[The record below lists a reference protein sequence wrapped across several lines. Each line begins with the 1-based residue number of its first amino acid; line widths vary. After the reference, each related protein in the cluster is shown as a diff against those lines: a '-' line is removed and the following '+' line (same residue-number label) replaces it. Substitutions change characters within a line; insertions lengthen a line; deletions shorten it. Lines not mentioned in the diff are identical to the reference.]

1 MGTDKTKTEIKFKV
15 HIVNS
20 VKGGSGKSTFS
31 LLLADHF
38 VRNGED
44 AYVIDLDLCGTS
56 WYSDFRYCWD
66 KPEPQCIQNLMYS
79 PCDGGVAPDV
89 WTKLNVTSKA
99 ESESDQDDDR
109 QINVC
114 ISAKDQNE
122 RLCDMPDAE
131 LLEHVTFHL
140 IQDVLKRP
148 PREKIPGLSDTFEVL
163 SQAYRET
170 NVIHNMQQLIQAKR
184 RATERTYWGK
194 ACKLFEDRE
203 KEILGIAN
211 PLRAECIKGFKEN
224 FFDLSKHEDDVNKL
238 KKELQKTLEPLNQ
251 LIGLYPDRPGNLNK
265 QDLSKLK
272 DLYDLAASDFNK
284 FTYEDDIK
292 KLEEKYHID
301 TGVPIDYDSNNG
313 KLMKTCEK
321 YIEIIDSPVIHF
333 VLDLPPS
340 HDAAAEQI
348 CHRLF
353 FDNNSLLNRDKEYG
367 GKYHINLYMM
377 TPVDQIS
384 AWKKNKAYVHNLIY
398 GQRKYSSTIRSFL
411 EAPDQ
416 RMKICFVIIDN
427 HGWHNLMPSRKIE
440 SDMSTLESSLKSDIQ
455 SNKIDKIFETF
466 NYVYLP
472 FMDFEFKRKIN
483 IFDENKDVKAL
494 DFGEYRGGDIDSIV
508 NRLGLIRG
516 ERE

>member
-56 WYSDFRYCWD
+56 WYSDFRCCWD

-79 PCDGGVAPDV
+79 PCDGGFAPDV

-99 ESESDQDDDR
+99 ESVQDDDR

-131 LLEHVTFHL
+131 LLEHVVFHL

-148 PREKIPGLSDTFEVL
+148 PREEIPGLSDTFEVL
-163 SQAYRET
+163 LEAYRET
-170 NVIHNMQQLIQAKR
+170 NVIHNMQQLIQTKR
-184 RATERTYWGK
+184 RATQRTFWGQ
-194 ACKLFEDRE
+194 ARKLFEDRE
-203 KEILGIAN
+203 KEILDIAD

-224 FFDLSKHEDDVNKL
+224 FFDLSKYEADVNKL

-251 LIGLYPDRPGNLNK
+251 LIGLYPERPRNLK
-265 QDLSKLK
+265 EQELK
-272 DLYDLAASDFNK
+272 ELKNLFALAASDFDK
-284 FTYEDDIK
+284 YTYEDDIK
-292 KLEEKYHID
+292 KLEEKYHGILED
-301 TGVPIDYDSNNG
+301 TGVPIADDSNIV
-313 KLMKTCEK
+313 KRMKTCEK

-427 HGWHNLMPSRKIE
+427 HGWRNLMPSSRKIE
-440 SDMSTLESSLKSDIQ
+440 SDMSTLKSSLKSDIQ

-472 FMDFEFKRKIN
+472 FVDFEFKRKIN
-483 IFDENKDVKAL
+483 IFDEKEDAIPL
-494 DFGEYRGGDIDSIV
+494 DFGKYRGGDIDSIV
-508 NRLGLIRG
+508 KDLA
-516 ERE
+516 